1 MASIVKT
8 IPQRIKQ
15 ARLEAGLTL
24 LQLAERIHL
33 SGAMSVARYESGQ
46 RRVSLEMLEHI
57 AAATG
62 KELSWFFRGPC
73 SEEFQE
79 DSSVRAAIELKLQQ
93 ACQRLSTAGCRRLL
107 EFADLLQARYW
118 RSGPSVS
125 DSAQDSLAAQESDGP
140 AAQNVRSLAADSS
153 IDYV

>member
-1 MASIVKT
+1 MPNIAEH

-15 ARLEAGLTL
+15 ARIEAGLTL

-62 KELSWFFRGPC
+62 KEFSWFFRGF
-73 SEEFQE
+73 EGNDAQTDELH
-79 DSSVRAAIELKLQQ
+79 RAEIELKLQQ
-93 ACQRLSTAGCRRLL
+93 ASQRLSAAGCRRLL
-107 EFADLLQARYW
+107 EYAELLHTRYL
-118 RSGPSVS
+118 RC
-125 DSAQDSLAAQESDGP
+125 DSQPTSKENTSLAAEAP
-140 AAQNVRSLAADSS
+140 IEYR
-153 IDYV
+153 